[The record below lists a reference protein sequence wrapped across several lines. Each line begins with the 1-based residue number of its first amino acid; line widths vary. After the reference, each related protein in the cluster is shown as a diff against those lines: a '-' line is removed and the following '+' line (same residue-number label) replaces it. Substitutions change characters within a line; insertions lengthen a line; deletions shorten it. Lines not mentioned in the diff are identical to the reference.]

1 MSFQHF
7 QSELQSFPETWGWIK
22 VSEKMKQRIHFIHV
36 RSEESEVVLQNLG
49 LQHHVSSLVDTMDV
63 AKGRSDGEPDAT
75 WPAPHFMFDHVFS
88 SFSLFEVRFWGGSQN
103 RSSRARTYEKLG

>member
-1 MSFQHF
+1 
-7 QSELQSFPETWGWIK
+7 
-22 VSEKMKQRIHFIHV
+22 MKQRIHFIHV

-49 LQHHVSSLVDTMDV
+49 LQHHISSLVDTVDI
-63 AKGRSDGEPDAT
+63 AEGCSDGEPDARAIEENGKNVSLFGNMAGAT
-75 WPAPHFMFDHVFS
+75 HFMFEHVFS